1 MRKISN
7 SFFIK
12 LAVLFFV
19 FSVNTYAQENQKKE
33 ISIDWLK
40 GPAKAKLG
48 SMAEINV
55 PGSYHFASGDDTK
68 KLMELFGNRPTD
80 REMGYIAPEGDQW
93 FMVFLFDET
102 GYIKD
107 DEKDSLDADKI
118 LQGFKDG
125 DKEAN
130 KWRREQKLPEL
141 EIIGW
146 HKKPAYDPQTNN
158 LEWATIY
165 QSEGRKGINYNIRF
179 LGRKGVMEVVIVAD
193 EKNLDK
199 VVASAK
205 KILTT
210 YSFSSGNKYSEFTS
224 GDKIAEY
231 GLAALVGGGALAV
244 AAKSGLLQKF
254 GKFIVIAIVGAGAFL
269 KRLFTGRKSVKVGAP
284 EDRE

>member
-1 MRKISN
+1 M
-7 SFFIK
+7 FI
-12 LAVLFFV
+12 
-19 FSVNTYAQENQKKE
+19 FSVNIYAQENSQKE
-33 ISIDWLK
+33 ISIDWLN

-48 SMAEINV
+48 ELAEINV
-55 PGSYHFASGDDTK
+55 PASYHFASSDDTK
-68 KLMELFGNRPTD
+68 RLMELFGNRPTE
-80 REMGYIAPEGDQW
+80 RELGYIAPAGDQW
-93 FMVFLFDET
+93 FMVFEFDEA

-107 DEKDSLDADKI
+107 DEKNSLDADKI

-130 KWRREQKLPEL
+130 KWRREQNLPEL
-141 EIIGW
+141 EVIGW
-146 HKKPAYDPQTNN
+146 HKKPAYDPVTNN
-158 LEWATIY
+158 LEWATLY
-165 QSEGRKGINYNIRF
+165 QSQGKKGINYNIRY

-205 KILTT
+205 KILTS
-210 YSFSSGNKYSEFTS
+210 YSFVTGNKYSEFRD

-254 GKFIVIAIVGAGAFL
+254 WKFIVIAVVGAGAFI
-269 KRLFTGRKSVKVGAP
+269 KKLFTGRKTEIVGSR
-284 EDRE
+284 EDSE